1 MRPTMFVVALLAVIG
16 TTYAQPGLFDDDRDR
31 DRDRKPRGERGGDP
45 AAMRQRIEDLRKLK
59 LMDVLSLQ
67 GEQVETFFG
76 TYNPLQ
82 KGMLDAKDAMD
93 AASKALWDAT
103 ERKAPA
109 AELEKLTSDLLARMT
124 TFERAVNARHDGV
137 RKVLTTEQFARYLA
151 FEARFRDELERSI
164 LRRMRE
170 RMQR

>member
-1 MRPTMFVVALLAVIG
+1 MRPIILVAVLLTMIATVS
-16 TTYAQPGLFDDDRDR
+16 AQPGLFDDDR

-67 GEQVETFFG
+67 GDQVEKFFA

-82 KGMLDAKDAMD
+82 KSMLDAKDAMD
-93 AASKALWDAT
+93 VASKTLWEAT
-103 ERKAPA
+103 ERKAPVA
-109 AELEKLTSDLLARMT
+109 DIEKLTADLLARMT
-124 TFERAVNARHDGV
+124 AFERAINARHDGV
-137 RKVLTTEQFARYLA
+137 RKVLSVEQFGRYLA

-164 LRRMRE
+164 MRRMRE